1 MKIDLLRHGETLAG
15 RCFLGST
22 DAGLSEA
29 GWRQMKGAALCEN
42 YQKIISSPLKRC
54 ADFAQF
60 QGENW
65 HIPVEISND
74 LREIH
79 FGDWETK
86 TTDDLWQSNKQSLSA
101 FWGDPLNNMPPGAE
115 SLVAFQVRVN
125 LALTETLKRNEKYDR
140 ILLVVHGG
148 VIRQILANILSIDFV
163 NTQRIQIDYASLT
176 QINSYEKH
184 LSIQFVNKA
193 VF

>member
-1 MKIDLLRHGETLAG
+1 
-15 RCFLGST
+15 
-22 DAGLSEA
+22 
-29 GWRQMKGAALCEN
+29 
-42 YQKIISSPLKRC
+42 
-54 ADFAQF
+54 
-60 QGENW
+60 
-65 HIPVEISND
+65 
-74 LREIH
+74 
-79 FGDWETK
+79 
-86 TTDDLWQSNKQSLSA
+86 
-101 FWGDPLNNMPPGAE
+101 
-115 SLVAFQVRVN
+115 
-125 LALTETLKRNEKYDR
+125 LTETLKRNEKYDR